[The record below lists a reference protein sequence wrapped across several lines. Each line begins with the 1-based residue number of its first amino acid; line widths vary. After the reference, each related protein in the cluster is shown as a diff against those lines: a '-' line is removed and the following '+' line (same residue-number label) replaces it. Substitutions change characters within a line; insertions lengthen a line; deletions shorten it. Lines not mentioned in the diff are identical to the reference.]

1 VRIRS
6 LEIASFRKFTD
17 GIRISG
23 FGDGLNIL
31 VAPNEYGKSTI
42 VAALR
47 GLVFEKYRAKTEA
60 VRRMQTLGSETSPTL
75 ALDFDLAGGSYRLE
89 KRFLHRQASALLSGP
104 GGRRFEND
112 EAEEE
117 LQRLL
122 GFREP
127 GKQGAT
133 EESRGIWGL
142 LWLEQGQSFARPELS
157 ETGRGAIR
165 ECLEQEVGA
174 LAGGERGTRIRLA
187 VETAIR
193 TFLDGRGKPAAE
205 WKGLL
210 EKISDVEASL
220 LGVRETR
227 RQLTADLDALDTLRS
242 DRKALAT
249 DGEDER
255 LGSEIAQLGKDVEAS
270 KLSEAQLGEAKA
282 TLAVQES
289 WRDAADKEI
298 LGRQAQGK
306 EIEAAVR
313 EADEARPASEEAR
326 RKTIDLRTRRDGKGL
341 EERTLGDVL
350 ITLREEETR
359 LAQQR
364 KLFECRNT
372 LSGLQEA
379 LDKATAAAESV
390 DDLEARALAISVT
403 PAALQDLKQLEGAM
417 ANAQANRDALATR
430 VVFSLES
437 GAIGRVHLGG
447 APTPALHFESLL
459 TSPTRIDIDGVGQI
473 EIRPGAKDMEDAD
486 RALQQAR
493 EALRARLAKLE
504 AESVV
509 DAEGQLQKK
518 KDLQGDVRTAKTDLA
533 TLTRE
538 RTLADGSRIAT
549 GLEALKKHVN
559 SLRAATEELEAR
571 GVQLPAGREELDAA
585 VSSAAEEVHKVEK
598 AIALART
605 RKDDLASLL
614 EDAVHEETKRSAAV
628 QDAEHRAQLA
638 RQRLATR
645 RETEGDEDLVN
656 RREKTEADRM
666 AAEAAVRKME
676 KAGTDR
682 EPLRT
687 LEARLTRLETTRKG
701 RQERRQKIELDIA
714 RLETSV
720 STQQGA
726 GIDETIERKEAD
738 LGALQTE
745 KALGERRLDALQ
757 LLAVELRK
765 AEAEARER
773 YLAPVTQRVQP
784 YLAALLPG
792 AQVRCS
798 ERLELEAVERGGIS
812 EDLDILSD
820 GTREQ
825 IAVLTRLAFADLLL
839 GSGRPAAVILDD
851 ALAFSDAGRLERMFD
866 ILTEA
871 SKKVQIT
878 VFSCRERAFE
888 RLGANVLVVE
898 PLHART

>member
-1 VRIRS
+1 MRIRS

-157 ETGRGAIR
+157 ETGRSAIR

-210 EKISDVEASL
+210 EKIAEFERSLSDI
-220 LGVRETR
+220 RETR
-227 RQLTADLDALDTLRS
+227 KHLTDDLDALDTLRS

-255 LGSEIAQLGKDVEAS
+255 LGTEIIQLGRDVEAS
-270 KLSEAQLGEAKA
+270 KLSDAQLGEAKA
-282 TLAVQES
+282 TLAAQES
-289 WRDAADKEI
+289 WRDAADQEI
-298 LGRQAQGK
+298 RARQTLEKQ
-306 EIEAAVR
+306 IETAVS
-313 EADEARPASEEAR
+313 EAEGARPASEDAR
-326 RKTIDLRTRRDGKGL
+326 TKTIDLRTRK
-341 EERTLGDVL
+341 EAEAVKEQTLGERL
-350 ITLREEETR
+350 KSLRKEETR
-359 LAQQR
+359 LVRQR

-379 LDKATAAAESV
+379 LDKAKAAAESV

-403 PAALQDLKQLEGAM
+403 PAALQGLKQLEGAL
-417 ANAQANRDALATR
+417 ARAQADRDALATR
-430 VVFSLES
+430 VVFSLEP
-437 GAIGRVHLGG
+437 GAIGRVLLGG
-447 APTPALHFESLL
+447 APSTELHFESLL
-459 TSPTRIDIDGVGQI
+459 TSPTKIDIDGVGQI
-473 EIRPGAKDMEDAD
+473 EVRPGARDMAEAD
-486 RALQQAR
+486 RALQDAQ
-493 EALRARLAKLE
+493 EALGAGLAKLGVD
-504 AESVV
+504 SVA
-509 DAEGQLQKK
+509 DAEAQLQKK
-518 KDLQGDVRTAKTDLA
+518 KDLQGDARTAKADLE

-538 RTLADGSRIAT
+538 RTLSDGSRIAT
-549 GLEALKKHVN
+549 GLEALKKHVKA
-559 SLRAATEELEAR
+559 LRATAEELEVK
-571 GVQLPAGREELDAA
+571 GVQLPAGREELDEALRGA
-585 VSSAAEEVHKVEK
+585 VDEAYEADK

-605 RKDDLASLL
+605 RIDTLISLL
-614 EDAVHEETKRSAAV
+614 EESVRDEATRFGVVRI
-628 QDAEHRAQLA
+628 AEDRARLA
-638 RQRLATR
+638 RQQLATR
-645 RETEGDEDLVN
+645 RELESDEALLTRRLKLDGDRKLAKEAVN
-656 RREKTEADRM
+656 ALEKDRADRDPL
-666 AAEAAVRKME
+666 
-676 KAGTDR
+676 KA
-682 EPLRT
+682 LQ
-687 LEARLTRLETTRKG
+687 ARLTRLELARKG
-701 RQERRQKIELDIA
+701 RQDRRQKIDLDIA

-745 KALGERRLDALQ
+745 RALGERRLDALQ

-888 RLGANVLVVE
+888 RLGANVLVAE